1 MEVSA
6 SLDSSQEGID
16 DQRNLSIIFSMLLIL
31 LMVHL
36 IATEYIP
43 AQQSRGEILMYR
55 NGKKKRPVK
64 VNDEESGDR
73 HQLMYSLEGEKGH
86 MHLTGTGGVEQRSEH
101 EVFHW
106 SNVNYS
112 IKSKNE
118 TRNILNNIEGWI
130 QPGTLTVLMV
140 SGGAA

>member
-1 MEVSA
+1 
-6 SLDSSQEGID
+6 
-16 DQRNLSIIFSMLLIL
+16 MLLIF

-43 AQQSRGEILMYR
+43 AQQSRGEILVYR
-55 NGKKKRPVK
+55 KGKKERPVK
-64 VNDEESGDR
+64 VNDEESAYR
-73 HQLMYSLEGEKGH
+73 NQLMYSADGEKGH
-86 MHLTGTGGVEQRSEH
+86 MQLTATGGAEQSSEH

-112 IKSKNE
+112 IKYRKE
-118 TRNILNNIEGWI
+118 TRNILTDIEGWV

-140 SGGAA
+140 SGGAP